1 MELWDAY
8 DKNFIRI
15 EGVTLKRGEKIGND
29 VFHLVCDIIVRHTDG
44 DYLIM
49 QRDARKHY
57 GGMWEATAGGSAL
70 KGESPLQCA
79 ARELFEETGIKSDD
93 VDNYNPIDIDDF
105 DFDIPYIPYNNAII
119 DDEIIIHRPVIAIP
133 YILTT
138 NDETFLGNCSVI
150 LRNIYNIP
158 DNEKFTIS
166 REYISNNPS
175 PINLTVYANKWH
187 FNAITFRHLHQ
198 LYNSCTNANN
208 E

>member
-8 DKNFIRI
+8 DKNFILI

-79 ARELFEETGIKSDD
+79 ARELFEETGIRANTLTEVGRV
-93 VDNYNPIDIDDF
+93 VDNECHSAYVEYLCVTDCDKDSVKLQDGETSDFRWVDKGTLINMKKDELITERMQLFID
-105 DFDIPYIPYNNAII
+105 
-119 DDEIIIHRPVIAIP
+119 E
-133 YILTT
+133 LK
-138 NDETFLGNCSVI
+138 G
-150 LRNIYNIP
+150 
-158 DNEKFTIS
+158 
-166 REYISNNPS
+166 
-175 PINLTVYANKWH
+175 
-187 FNAITFRHLHQ
+187 
-198 LYNSCTNANN
+198 
-208 E
+208 

>member
-1 MELWDAY
+1 MNIKSKEDE
-8 DKNFIRI
+8 DNKIINKRKKERIKFIERI
-15 EGVTLKRGEKIGND
+15 
-29 VFHLVCDIIVRHTDG
+29 IILSF
-44 DYLIM
+44 YLI
-49 QRDARKHY
+49 
-57 GGMWEATAGGSAL
+57 L
-70 KGESPLQCA
+70 INLII
-79 ARELFEETGIKSDD
+79 IKSDD

-119 DDEIIIHRPVIAIP
+119 DDEIIIHRPVIDIP

-198 LYNSCTNANN
+198 L
-208 E
+208 